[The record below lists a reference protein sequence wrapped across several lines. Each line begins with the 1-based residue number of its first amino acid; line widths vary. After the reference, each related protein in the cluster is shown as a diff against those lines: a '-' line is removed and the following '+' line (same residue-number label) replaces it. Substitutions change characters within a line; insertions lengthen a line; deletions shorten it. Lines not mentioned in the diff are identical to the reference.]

1 MTNYNNLSFLKDYFL
16 PEKLLDIIYF
26 SFNKKEGSDFKKV
39 IKKVEE
45 KMKVEIKQL
54 EEQIITVQEE
64 IEKEEEKENND

>member
-1 MTNYNNLSFLKDYFL
+1 MTNYNNLSFLKDYSL
-16 PEKLLDIIYF
+16 PEKLSDIIYF
-26 SFNKKEGSDFKKV
+26 SFNKKEESDFKKV

-45 KMKVEIKQL
+45 KMRAEIKQI